1 DSEGG
6 IKIIAS
12 LLARDDTG
20 GLICGLLTHTI
31 TPENQLEQWAELSET
46 HGIPK
51 DRFVVIPKLHLS
63 KDPVLFAQTLKF
75 AALCPDFAELK
86 RKTKEIIANAAA
98 TAASRVDDV
107 SIFDLDHIVFQVSAE
122 EGIWEPDMLFRLH
135 ALFHRLE
142 SRRLAHKGGELE
154 AIAGRL
160 RAVSEIP
167 TKCTAF
173 PPPSNAWAIQR
184 EELYEPELHINR
196 NHLPLEVGDIFERI
210 GATSRK
216 RYILLA
222 QPCDLMVRSDGKRHP
237 ELDRVPLVEVVCAKE
252 APYCPEELP
261 YFGSSPAERWYV
273 KLKRVH
279 QVRVCI
285 LDLCVLNDDGV
296 ARLIVGGDAPSG
308 IRPAWKARHGS
319 LSGLIGRMIRK
330 ADCLAPVD
338 NEPPIVT
345 QVRATIASSLTGVLF
360 DEALFKGGIAE
371 ANGTRMLTYDCKRIR
386 RVSRARAIGLLM
398 TYTASLGRPAYD
410 RDFGV
415 VGDAAVR

>member
-1 DSEGG
+1 
-6 IKIIAS
+6 
-12 LLARDDTG
+12 
-20 GLICGLLTHTI
+20 
-31 TPENQLEQWAELSET
+31 
-46 HGIPK
+46 
-51 DRFVVIPKLHLS
+51 
-63 KDPVLFAQTLKF
+63 
-75 AALCPDFAELK
+75 
-86 RKTKEIIANAAA
+86 
-98 TAASRVDDV
+98 
-107 SIFDLDHIVFQVSAE
+107 
-122 EGIWEPDMLFRLH
+122 
-135 ALFHRLE
+135 
-142 SRRLAHKGGELE
+142 
-154 AIAGRL
+154 
-160 RAVSEIP
+160 
-167 TKCTAF
+167 
-173 PPPSNAWAIQR
+173 
-184 EELYEPELHINR
+184 
-196 NHLPLEVGDIFERI
+196 
-210 GATSRK
+210 
-216 RYILLA
+216 
-222 QPCDLMVRSDGKRHP
+222 
-237 ELDRVPLVEVVCAKE
+237 VCAKE

-308 IRPAWKARHGS
+308 IRPAWKARHGI